1 MNEDEF
7 TWPGRIPNDPAHDL
21 IIAYLTIDIQHS
33 PKWTEELLQ
42 QIKCVKSGQIPS
54 WERTGNAYY
63 LRIYPD
69 YVEIEDDYTEGDAK
83 LLKVTF
89 RDFSMAVKA
98 WQAFIQKKGKK

>member
-1 MNEDEF
+1 MNEPEF

-42 QIKCVKSGQIPS
+42 QIKAIKSGKISS
-54 WERTGNAYY
+54 WERTGNAYC

-69 YVEIEDDYTEGDAK
+69 HVEIEDDYAEEVGE
-83 LLKVTF
+83 LLKISLN
-89 RDFSMAVKA
+89 DFEMAVIA
-98 WQAFIQKKGKK
+98 WQGSININ

>member
-7 TWPGRIPNDPAHDL
+7 TWPGRVPNDPAHDL

-42 QIKCVKSGQIPS
+42 QIKAIKSGKISS
-54 WERTGNAYY
+54 WERTGNAYC

-69 YVEIEDDYTEGDAK
+69 HVEIEDDYAEEDGK
-83 LLKVTF
+83 LLNISF
-89 RDFSMAVKA
+89 ADFEMAVLA
-98 WQAFIQKKGKK
+98 WQVVINNN